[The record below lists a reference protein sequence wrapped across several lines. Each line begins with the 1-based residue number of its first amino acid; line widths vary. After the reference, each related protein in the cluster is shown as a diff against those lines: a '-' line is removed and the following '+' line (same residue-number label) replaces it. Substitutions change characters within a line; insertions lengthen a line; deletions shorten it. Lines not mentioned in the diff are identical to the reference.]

1 MEDEPLT
8 VSKESIRTYLQRIYY
23 YKYDE
28 EEYNKILSNFPETR
42 PYGGRH
48 INSRRIGKGL

>member
-1 MEDEPLT
+1 MT

-42 PYGGRH
+42 PYEMDTSIPEGGE
-48 INSRRIGKGL
+48 GF